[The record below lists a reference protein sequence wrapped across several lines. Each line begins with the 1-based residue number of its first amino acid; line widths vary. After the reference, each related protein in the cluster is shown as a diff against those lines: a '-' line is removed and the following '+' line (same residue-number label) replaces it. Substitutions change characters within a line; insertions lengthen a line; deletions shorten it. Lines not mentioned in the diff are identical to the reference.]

1 MSDSG
6 RLALVHIPPLSAVIV
21 EPCISLPSLRIT
33 DPRLKEFWSP
43 WLNTCRTSHMKQHNP
58 SRRKNFFLVWRGR
71 KIGIFYKWSHCYA
84 NIRGYKDAKFKGF
97 DSLQEARDRYD
108 DVMSN
113 LALDV
118 N

>member
-1 MSDSG
+1 MAKLLSDITHETAQQFPQKE
-6 RLALVHIPPLSAVIV
+6 L
-21 EPCISLPSLRIT
+21 LPGVVS
-33 DPRLKEFWSP
+33 K
-43 WLNTCRTSHMKQHNP
+43 
-58 SRRKNFFLVWRGR
+58 GR

-84 NIRGYKDAKFKGF
+84 NFRGYKDAKFKG
-97 DSLQEARDRYD
+97 LTHCKARDRYD